1 VNATS
6 SSTMPSVEDTLF
18 NLKFSSKQLE
28 KLSKKAEKEQKVQ
41 EAKVKKAI
49 ENKNIEL
56 AQIHAETAIRKKNES
71 LNYLRLSSKIDG
83 VASRVQTAVTMKS
96 VTRTME
102 GVTKAMAKA
111 MDKMDLQEVEKIMS
125 KFETQVENLD
135 VHTTTVTDAMGS
147 ATTMSTPQE
156 QVDALINQV
165 AEESG
170 LEIMDK
176 MAGLSEA
183 KESVGATASTS
194 RTAEAEDGLNKRL
207 AALRN

>member
-1 VNATS
+1 
-6 SSTMPSVEDTLF
+6 MEDTLF

-49 ENKNIEL
+49 EAKNIEL
-56 AQIHAETAIRKKNES
+56 AQIHAESAIRKKNEA
-71 LNYLRLSSKIDG
+71 LNYLRLSSKVDG

-147 ATTMSTPQE
+147 ATTMSTPQA
-156 QVDALINQV
+156 QVDALISQV
-165 AEESG
+165 AEEAG

-176 MAGLSEA
+176 MAGLSET
-183 KESVGATASTS
+183 KESVGATATKD
-194 RTAEAEDGLNKRL
+194 RTVEAEDGLSRRL
-207 AALRN
+207 AELRN

>member
-1 VNATS
+1 MEE
-6 SSTMPSVEDTLF
+6 TMF
-18 NLKFSSKQLE
+18 NLKFSYKQLE
-28 KLSKKAEKEQKVQ
+28 KLSKKAEKDQKVQ

-49 ENKNIEL
+49 EAKNLEL

-83 VASRVQTAVTMKS
+83 VASRVQTAITMKS

-135 VHTTTVTDAMGS
+135 VHSITMTDAMGS
-147 ATTMSTPQE
+147 ATTMATPQN

-165 AEESG
+165 AEENG
-170 LEIMDK
+170 LEMIDK

-183 KESVGATASTS
+183 KESVGAAAAANKE
-194 RTAEAEDGLNKRL
+194 RTADAEDGLSRRL
-207 AALRN
+207 AELRN